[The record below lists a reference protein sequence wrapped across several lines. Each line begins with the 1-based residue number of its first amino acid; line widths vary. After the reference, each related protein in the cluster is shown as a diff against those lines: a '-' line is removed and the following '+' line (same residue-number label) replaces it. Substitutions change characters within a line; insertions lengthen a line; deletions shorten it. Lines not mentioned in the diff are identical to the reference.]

1 MPLVRAVSTSSTGRN
16 EFVRVNPEELNL
28 KDKLV
33 SINRVAKV
41 VKGGKRFS
49 FSALVVVGDGEG
61 WVGIGK
67 GKATEVPPAI
77 AKAVGRAKKQL
88 IRVPLKNRSIPHDV
102 HGFFCGE
109 HVLMKPAKEGTGI
122 IAGGA
127 VRAILEVLGVH
138 NIIAKTLGRGNPFN
152 VVQAT
157 LEGLSQLKDP
167 QVVRQTRQVEDVA
180 SSVEEVA
187 SS

>member
-1 MPLVRAVSTSSTGRN
+1 M
-16 EFVRVNPEELNL
+16 RVNPEELNL

-67 GKATEVPPAI
+67 GKAAEVPPAI
-77 AKAVGRAKKQL
+77 AKAVGRAKKHL
-88 IRVPLKNRSIPHDV
+88 IRVPLKNGSIPHDV

-109 HVLMKPAKEGTGI
+109 HILMKPAKEGTGI

-127 VRAILEVLGVH
+127 VRAILEVLGAH
-138 NIIAKTLGRGNPFN
+138 NIVAKTLGRGNPFN

-157 LEGLSQLKDP
+157 LEGLAKLKDP
-167 QVVRQTRQVEDVA
+167 EVVKKMRQARPSV
-180 SSVEEVA
+180 SSEHP
-187 SS
+187 